1 MRDIKDLDQI
11 CIIQFKDTYND
22 CKSKL
27 NQDEVSTVVKLLH
40 HCCVKEFNNELIAKV
55 V

>member
-11 CIIQFKDTYND
+11 CIIKFKDTYND

-27 NQDEVSTVVKLLH
+27 NQDEVSTVVNLLR
-40 HCCVKEFNNELIAKV
+40 HCCLKEFNNELIAKV